1 MKLYVLLCTVLTT
14 PPFLAAAAGPS
25 PEETATWQGMELVA
39 FRDFDDLEVVL
50 TDHDELEAGRRGAKH
65 KAFLVGLRPISDAV
79 KDKDRQDRVRKE
91 VADKM
96 RKSTLWA
103 RVVTRRGNAVG
114 LSVDTFGHH
123 KNDFGHEWNPAKYPY
138 CWSGWGAYNFNA
150 YFLSTGVTKP
160 ADNFGRNDR
169 FRDEFTKVVKIIRAK
184 QKEAEAD
191 QEAQP
196 YPAELQ
202 QKLDRAERPT
212 VTNSEFRDYLGKR
225 FQVNLPAGAKVE
237 NFFAQVG
244 FRTAD
249 WDTVIREY
257 YAKIALTPEHL
268 TVFCKAWRDGP
279 KPKGQSRIYEED
291 ESLPT
296 IAGLP
301 APAQTPVQV
310 KAWMKAESPWV
321 FCYLDEGRTG
331 GVIMRVS
338 KKTNHIHLWA
348 YELAKEKQAEANY
361 FKVKIRGTLR
371 VKNEPPKTGA
381 PELDKQPF
389 SAAVQGNRVTPHL
402 FFGGDEKLL
411 AAARKLDGK
420 TVVLSGEMSRFIG
433 GTISGLDERPAL
445 LVDCVKVTTLQAVE
459 APGKRGDLG
468 KFQGTWLVMD
478 MEYEGKKE
486 SKDIVKALQVV
497 IKDDIFAL
505 EWMGLPNQIRF
516 KVNPAPTPKVIDLI
530 DPKDA
535 TPITEWGIYE
545 WQWDDQLKL
554 CVRAWRP
561 APAPSER
568 PKDFDTKKP
577 GSALTL
583 MVLKRKAAEGD
594 KEADKPKSAKVHGI
608 PKVAAPA
615 QPKEALVG
623 KWVSD
628 DADRIQVEFGADGSF
643 KLAVSKSIGSTYPA
657 GWKWE
662 TAEGTYKV
670 ADGGRVEYTAKLG
683 RLTVRGHFTM
693 KDGAL
698 VHPTGANYQSRWK
711 KLTAKSSDPPV
722 APQRDPEDAFAKA
735 CALVAALEGKH
746 DLLKGVSTIKPTMQR
761 DKNNRLTAGALVFA
775 NNAAPPGKNDAT
787 AKDDSKPFF
796 YVSVQLWSGR
806 TQSPPANLYEFE
818 WQGQTYQMWLRVH
831 GSDAELV
838 NTVRKSVNERLREPP
853 PVGGSSSEKWPG
865 ARSSLQALAPETTT
879 VVVAVARD
887 KAEIHSRRAAH
898 LSTQMTLGK
907 GEVIEGGGY
916 VFYAECRQ
924 KFQVVEILR
933 GQGKTGDRVLE
944 YSFLEK
950 KEGFPLPPVQE
961 PFPADVKLILLIGEK
976 GSVLKALPDTQENR
990 KTVLTVLS
998 EQKGK
1003 EVPAPAHKPSDVLL
1017 IANWVYGND
1026 PDKAFAKPFGDNR
1039 FLTDAKEP
1047 LLYTDIS
1054 EVKAPVGLRA
1064 VDYEVIQ
1071 ARMRQIKS
1079 GHKASPAVL
1088 IVRSSLDE
1096 PAEAKVVGLKGEP
1109 AGRVY
1114 YVEVAI
1120 GNLAWHWL
1128 KVVIRDD
1135 GEKSK
1140 ANILWYKSS

>member
-1 MKLYVLLCTVLTT
+1 MIRHSIL
-14 PPFLAAAAGPS
+14 
-25 PEETATWQGMELVA
+25 
-39 FRDFDDLEVVL
+39 
-50 TDHDELEAGRRGAKH
+50 
-65 KAFLVGLRPISDAV
+65 AFLIALFAGAV
-79 KDKDRQDRVRKE
+79 QVHAQQLAPPRQ
-91 VADKM
+91 
-96 RKSTLWA
+96 
-103 RVVTRRGNAVG
+103 
-114 LSVDTFGHH
+114 
-123 KNDFGHEWNPAKYPY
+123 
-138 CWSGWGAYNFNA
+138 
-150 YFLSTGVTKP
+150 
-160 ADNFGRNDR
+160 
-169 FRDEFTKVVKIIRAK
+169 
-184 QKEAEAD
+184 
-191 QEAQP
+191 

-212 VTNSEFRDYLGKR
+212 VTKGELRDYLDKR

-237 NFFAQVG
+237 SFFTQVG
-244 FRTAD
+244 FRAAH
-249 WDTVIREY
+249 WDTVICEY

-268 TVFCKAWRDGP
+268 TGFCKAWRDGP
-279 KPKGQSRIYEED
+279 KPKDQSRIYEED

-296 IAGLP
+296 IGGLP

-331 GVIMRVS
+331 AVIMRVS

-361 FKVKIRGTLR
+361 FKVNIRGTLR

-389 SAAVQGNRVTPHL
+389 SATIQGNRVTLPL

-445 LVDCVKVTTLQAVE
+445 LVDYVKVTTLQAAE
-459 APGKRGDLG
+459 APGKRGDLR

-516 KVNPAPTPKVIDLI
+516 KVNPAQTPKVIDLI

-535 TPITEWGIYE
+535 TRITEWGIYE
-545 WQWDDQLKL
+545 WQGDDQLKL

-561 APAPSER
+561 APAASER

-577 GSALTL
+577 GSALTM
-583 MVLKRKAAEGD
+583 MVLKRKAAEEE
-594 KEADKPKSAKVHGI
+594 KETDKPESAKVQGI

-615 QPKEALVG
+615 QLKEALVG

-628 DADRIQVEFGADGSF
+628 DADRIPVEFGADGSF
-643 KLAVSKSIGSTYPA
+643 RLAMCKSIGSGYPA

-662 TAEGTYKV
+662 TAEGTYMV
-670 ADGGRVEYTAKLG
+670 AEGGRVEYTAKLG
-683 RLTVRGHFTM
+683 GLVRRGHFTM
-693 KDGAL
+693 KDGVL
-698 VHPTGANYQSRWK
+698 IHPTGANYQTRWK
-711 KLTAKSSDPPV
+711 KLPKSSDPPV
-722 APQRDPEDAFAKA
+722 APQRDPEDAFVKA

-761 DKNNRLTAGALVFA
+761 DKNKRLTAGELVFA
-775 NNAAPPGKNDAT
+775 NNAARPGKNAAK

-796 YVSVQLWSGR
+796 YISVELWSGR

-865 ARSSLQALAPETTT
+865 ARSSLQALAPKTTT
-879 VVVAVARD
+879 VVVAVAKD
-887 KAEIHSRRAAH
+887 NAEIHSRRTAH
-898 LSTQMTLGK
+898 LSTQTTLGK

-916 VFYAECRQ
+916 VFYADCRH
-924 KFQVVEILR
+924 KFQVLEILR
-933 GQGKTGDRVLE
+933 GQGKPGDRVLE
-944 YSFLEK
+944 YSFVEK
-950 KEGFPLPPVQE
+950 TEGFPLPPVQE
-961 PFPADVKLILLIGEK
+961 PLPADIKLILLIGEK
-976 GSVLKALPDTQENR
+976 ANVLKALPDTQENR
-990 KTVLTVLS
+990 NAVLTALS
-998 EQKGK
+998 EQNGK
-1003 EVPAPAHKPSDVLL
+1003 KVPAPAHKASDVQL
-1017 IANWVYGND
+1017 IANWVCGND
-1026 PDKAFAKPFGDNR
+1026 PDKAFSKPFGDSK
-1039 FLTDAKEP
+1039 FLSDAKEP

-1054 EVKAPVGLRA
+1054 EVKSPAGLRA

-1071 ARMRQIKS
+1071 ARMRHIKS

-1088 IVRSSLDE
+1088 IVRSSLEE
-1096 PAEAKVVGLKGEP
+1096 PAEAKVVGLKGKP

-1140 ANILWYKSS
+1140 ANILWYKRS